1 MSKPNLRNLALSANQ
16 AYRTKKVRVPE
27 WGDVEV
33 LIREPSIQARLKCS
47 ELVSDKEGEE
57 LTSTQKA
64 LRNIEGDVIL
74 FMDII
79 LEDDGSPALTEAD
92 KSGLMESYGPTHAR
106 LLAEAFSLTISA
118 AEAEKK

>member
-1 MSKPNLRNLALSANQ
+1 MSKPNLRNLALSANA
-16 AYRTKKVRVPE
+16 AYRTKKVLVPE
-27 WGDVEV
+27 WGNVEV

-79 LEDDGSPALTEAD
+79 LEDDGTPALTEAD
-92 KSGLMESYGPTHAR
+92 KPGLMESYGPTHSR